1 MLCDAAEKALP
12 LIQPR
17 KPQRWKDDTLTA
29 LCAQSRSAHRA
40 WKDAG
45 CPSEGL
51 LFEEK
56 GRLRRAV
63 RRRVIR
69 FCAAK
74 AERMRIQRR
83 DKVFVAGARSRFRL
97 SGRKNNRCS
106 KLNVDGKVISSPQP
120 VPDGSMGSVFQ

>member
-1 MLCDAAEKALP
+1 MLCDAAEKTLP

-29 LCAQSRSAHRA
+29 LCAQSRSARRA

-51 LFEEK
+51 FFEEE

-63 RRRVIR
+63 RRRVR

-83 DKVFVAGARSRFRL
+83 DKMFAAGARSRSDCL
-97 SGRKNNRCS
+97 VGRTTDVQS
-106 KLNVDGKVISSPQP
+106 
-120 VPDGSMGSVFQ
+120 